1 MQLKIIPLGGLGEI
15 GLNMMVFEY
24 GTTLFIV
31 DAGLMFP
38 EDYMLGVDF
47 VIPDMDYVKRNRTL
61 ITGIVLTHAHED
73 HIGALPFLLKEVNAP
88 VFGTPFTLGVVRH
101 KLEEYETTVAS
112 GLHEIHPG
120 EQLKLGPFRI
130 EFIQVGHSVVDGV
143 GLAIRTP
150 LGLIVHTGDFKIS
163 HSVGDGLAT
172 DVGRFAQ
179 CGEKGVLALLSDSTN
194 IEKEGYTISARE
206 IRNKLAKIIDK
217 GKGRIIIALF
227 ASNINRI
234 QHIVNIARER
244 GKKIVF
250 NGRSIEV
257 AVSLA
262 RNLGYIHIPEG
273 MDIDINEVNQ
283 YPDDDIIIITTGS
296 QGEPMSALARMA
308 AGNHKHLKVKKE
320 DTVILSSKFIPGNER
335 AIGNII
341 NRLYKK
347 GADVIYEKISE
358 IHVSGHAF
366 QEELKLMIN
375 LTRPKYVIP
384 IHGEYRHLE
393 LHSRLAQQMGI
404 PTERVLLAEN
414 GQIIEFDNDGG
425 KVKDTVSTGRV
436 LIDGKGVGDVGRSV
450 LKERRL
456 LSEEGLVVV
465 NLAFDE
471 ETGIVVYG
479 PEIDSRGFVFETET
493 GHLVQ
498 DAQCVILEIVED
510 VGPEIPDRI
519 KIIRTRV
526 QSALRQYFYFTIGRR
541 PVILPFVM
549 VIRS

>member
-217 GKGRIIIALF
+217 SKGRIIIALF

-375 LTRPKYVIP
+375 LTRPRYVIP

>member
-101 KLEEYETTVAS
+101 KLEEYDTAVAN

-143 GLAIRTP
+143 GLAISTP

-194 IEKEGYTISARE
+194 IEKDGYTISARE

-217 GKGRIIIALF
+217 SKGRIIIALF

-262 RNLGYIHIPEG
+262 RDLGYIHIPEG

-283 YPDDDIIIITTGS
+283 HPDDDIIIITTGS

-375 LTRPKYVIP
+375 LTRPKFVIP

-404 PTERVLLAEN
+404 PPERVLLAEN
-414 GQIIEFDNDGG
+414 GHIIEFDNDGG
-425 KVKDTVSTGRV
+425 KVKDTVPTGRV

-519 KIIRTRV
+519 KIIRSRV